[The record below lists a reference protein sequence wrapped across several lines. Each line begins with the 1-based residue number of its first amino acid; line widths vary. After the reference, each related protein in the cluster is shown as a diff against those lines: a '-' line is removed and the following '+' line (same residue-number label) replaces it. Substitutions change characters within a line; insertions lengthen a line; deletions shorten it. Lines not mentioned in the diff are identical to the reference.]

1 MNFKSK
7 SKEEKRQFILV
18 IIIVVLLLLMSILV
32 PQLFPGTKTADI
44 INNSVGK
51 FFNLFTFFGNNY
63 VIIIE
68 SVTIVFFVWLINKAL
83 LLLVS
88 LLKGKSFRSETL
100 SNLITS
106 TIKYLSVIIAIF
118 LILSAWGVQTPTL
131 LAGAGII
138 GLALSFGAQSL
149 IEDIFSGL
157 FIIFE
162 KQYAVGDIVQ
172 IEDFRGVVKEIGL
185 RVTKFEDLNGDI
197 KVINNSD
204 IRGAINTTTSLSPA
218 VCDISISYKEDI
230 NKVEKIIVN
239 NLEKI
244 KSNLPEIVDGPR
256 YLGVQKLADSSVVLR
271 VVAFSNE
278 KDKYVVMRGINKEL
292 KLLFDKFKIEIPFP
306 QLVIHKEEHL

>member
-1 MNFKSK
+1 
-7 SKEEKRQFILV
+7 
-18 IIIVVLLLLMSILV
+18 
-32 PQLFPGTKTADI
+32 
-44 INNSVGK
+44 
-51 FFNLFTFFGNNY
+51 
-63 VIIIE
+63 
-68 SVTIVFFVWLINKAL
+68 
-83 LLLVS
+83 
-88 LLKGKSFRSETL
+88 
-100 SNLITS
+100 
-106 TIKYLSVIIAIF
+106 
-118 LILSAWGVQTPTL
+118 LSAWGVQTPTL